1 MIDNPTAQATIGNIY
16 DFVLIASERVRE
28 INRSRSADGTYGA
41 VDMIAYKK
49 LEKPHLQACREIV
62 EGKVGL
68 EYLKKVGR
76 RIQKN
81 RQSMR

>member
-1 MIDNPTAQATIGNIY
+1 MIDNPGAQAAVGNIY

-28 INRSRSADGTYGA
+28 INRDRAAAGTYLGD
-41 VDMIAYKK
+41 VSQYKA
-49 LEKPHLQACREIV
+49 LEKPHLKACREIV
-62 EGKVGL
+62 EGKIGR

-81 RQSMR
+81 RNTMR

>member
-1 MIDNPTAQATIGNIY
+1 MIDNPGAQAAVGNIF

-28 INRSRSADGTYGA
+28 INLERHEDG
-41 VDMIAYKK
+41 VYKAGISLYK
-49 LEKPHLQACREIV
+49 SLEKPHLQACREIV
-62 EGKVGL
+62 EGKIGR

-81 RQSMR
+81 RNTMR

>member
-1 MIDNPTAQATIGNIY
+1 MIDNPGAQRAVGNIY

-28 INRSRSADGTYGA
+28 INLERHESGVYLGD
-41 VDMIAYKK
+41 INQYKS
-49 LEKPHLQACREIV
+49 LEKPHLKACREIV
-62 EGKVGL
+62 EGKIGR

-81 RQSMR
+81 RNNMR